1 MDKEYLTVK
10 EFAAAAEVTTQY
22 IYKIYGSSLKPY
34 TKTIK
39 KKKYIQ
45 AAAIDFIKNGFPEQS
60 NKQPFQPLQS
70 TEMQP
75 DNNSG
80 LQPDNN
86 EEQPTNKTTVQ
97 PDNNGSD
104 QNGEIEA
111 LKQLIEELC
120 QEKEELKTD
129 KEYLKGEVLKWQQ
142 LFVEERNKVKL
153 LETAAASDEIIEYE
167 KDDKENKG
175 FIRKLIGWINRNN
188 SD

>member
-1 MDKEYLTVK
+1 M
-10 EFAAAAEVTTQY
+10 
-22 IYKIYGSSLKPY
+22 KPY

-153 LETAAASDEIIEYE
+153 LFRTTYTYTT
-167 KDDKENKG
+167 
-175 FIRKLIGWINRNN
+175 
-188 SD
+188 